1 MSAPGCQHLTTAG
14 QGNKA
19 DEGSEAQVLWGTAEG
34 TGTV

>member
-1 MSAPGCQHLTTAG
+1 MSGPDCQHLTTAG